1 MSKKTDYYD
10 WTKTLSYDAP
20 ITMVISHRGKGKTYG
35 MRKQFIMDY
44 LKHSYQFVQIARYQS
59 SLPDIELGYFD
70 KVGREFPGYEFKI
83 KKHVAYIRE
92 SGPDGAERNNNK
104 WRQIGRFV
112 SATQFQTTKEST
124 FTDVKRV
131 LMDEAVIDGDDKFH
145 HYLPNEVNIISKILD
160 SATRQRYGDGTEPR
174 LYLLGNATDINNPY
188 FQYAGVTGK
197 LAHGYSWH
205 RNKTM
210 LIHYDYDPEY
220 AAGKRK
226 TLAGQMASGKTLSAN
241 VDNEFSVLTDN
252 LIASKSSN
260 AVYLF
265 GIHTDDYDLGIW
277 VDDYHGLY
285 YVNGRCPERRNTFA
299 LSLDGAPN
307 YRVLPRLNPYTKML
321 YTAHCL
327 GFVRYELAS
336 DYARTLDMFATL
348 GYVVS

>member
-1 MSKKTDYYD
+1 MTRKNDYYD
-10 WTKTLSYDAP
+10 WNKTLSYDAP

-35 MRKQFIMDY
+35 MRKQFINDWINHGW
-44 LKHSYQFVQIARYQS
+44 KFVQIARYQS
-59 SLPDIELGYFD
+59 SLPDIEIGYFD
-70 KVGREFPGYEFKI
+70 KVGRERRFKDYEFMI
-83 KKHVAYIRE
+83 RKHIAYIRKRGE
-92 SGPDGAERNNNK
+92 KKWAEM
-104 WRQIGRFV
+104 GRFV
-112 SATQFQTTKEST
+112 SATQFQTTKEAT

-131 LMDEAVIDGDDKFH
+131 LMDEAVIDSDDKYH

-174 LYLLGNATDINNPY
+174 LYLLGNATDIMNPY
-188 FQYAGVTGK
+188 FQFAGVTGK

-205 RNKTM
+205 RDKTF

-220 AAGKRK
+220 AANKRK
-226 TLAGQMASGKTLSAN
+226 TLAGGMASGKTLTAN
-241 VDNEFSVLTDN
+241 VDNEFSTVTDD
-252 LIASKSSN
+252 LIASKTSN
-260 AVYLF
+260 AVFLF
-265 GIHTDDYDLGIW
+265 GIHTDDYDVGVW

-285 YVNGRCPERRNTFA
+285 YVNDKCPELRNTFA

-327 GFVRYELAS
+327 GYVRYNLAS
-336 DYARTLDMFATL
+336 DYAHTLDVFATL